1 MRRARLPHET
11 GGNPE
16 QRGARAGSQ
25 KTPRWSAER
34 RAFSRR
40 WENAWRP
47 DKAGASVP
55 VMARRDGWH
64 ATTWA
69 PPALRHPS
77 FLRVAKKTKE
87 EERRRRGRERKM
99 KIRET
104 SS

>member
-1 MRRARLPHET
+1 MRRMRSPHET

-25 KTPRWSAER
+25 KSLRWSAER

-69 PPALRHPS
+69 PQALRHPS
-77 FLRVAKKTKE
+77 FLRVANKKKE
-87 EERRRRGRERKM
+87 EEGRERNEDQHD
-99 KIRET
+99 IVG
-104 SS
+104 